1 MAWIWTGMVAAA
13 VLCGSWTGQEAAVA
27 AAAVEGAQGAIEL
40 CISLAGMMCLWTG
53 VMEIM
58 RRSGLAE
65 KLSRLLRPVLGLIF
79 PQTARDREIMDSIAA
94 NVSANL
100 LGLGNAATPLGI
112 EAARKMGRRSPGTA
126 SDAMCMLVVCNTA
139 SIQLIPTTVATV
151 RSAAGCAAPFDIL
164 PAVWLASALSVGGDP
179 GLQGVCPGLEGLKME
194 FLFTMVVPLTISGV
208 ALYGV
213 GRRVD
218 VYSALIHGAEEGLE
232 TLLRIVPALVG
243 LLTAVSMLRAS
254 GALDLAA
261 RLLAPLLDR
270 VGVPSELLPLMLVRP
285 ISGSAALGVGAELI
299 GTYGPDSYL
308 GRVAAV
314 MLGSTETTFY
324 TIAVYFGAV
333 GVTRTRYALPAALCA
348 DLTGFLAAAW
358 AVRLCFGG

>member
-1 MAWIWTGMVAAA
+1 M
-13 VLCGSWTGQEAAVA
+13 
-27 AAAVEGAQGAIEL
+27 EL
-40 CISLAGMMCLWTG
+40 
-53 VMEIM
+53 
-58 RRSGLAE
+58 
-65 KLSRLLRPVLGLIF
+65 
-79 PQTARDREIMDSIAA
+79 
-94 NVSANL
+94 
-100 LGLGNAATPLGI
+100 
-112 EAARKMGRRSPGTA
+112 
-126 SDAMCMLVVCNTA
+126 
-139 SIQLIPTTVATV
+139 
-151 RSAAGCAAPFDIL
+151 
-164 PAVWLASALSVGGDP
+164 
-179 GLQGVCPGLEGLKME
+179 
-194 FLFTMVVPLTISGV
+194 LFTMVVPLTISGV

-213 GRRVD
+213 GRQVD

-261 RLLAPLLDR
+261 QLLSPLLDR

-299 GTYGPDSYL
+299 GNCGPDSYL

-348 DLTGFLAAAW
+348 DLTGFLAAACPPEW
-358 AVRLCFGG
+358 RWGRCAPSARRGSVRPAAAPVGFRRGRRRSAGCTGSWPGWRSRRSGA